1 MDGAGFGPGIN
12 RMAGRV
18 GDVETAVEIDGD
30 AAGGDKAR
38 GDGAT
43 QSGGVDLNHVVGRYC
58 LGDEEIVEAVDV
70 DRRRG
75 VEGGDVAGIDSSICA
90 ESRDGAVSGIGDEE
104 VAGRVDCQGG
114 RSEQASALRN
124 YALTCAAASGK

>member
-1 MDGAGFGPGIN
+1 MDDAGFVHGIN
-12 RMAGRV
+12 KMAASV
-18 GDVETAVEIDGD
+18 GDVENAVEIHGD

-43 QSGGVDLNHVVGRYC
+43 QSGGVDLNYVVGRSC

-124 YALTCAAASGK
+124 YHRAAPAPS